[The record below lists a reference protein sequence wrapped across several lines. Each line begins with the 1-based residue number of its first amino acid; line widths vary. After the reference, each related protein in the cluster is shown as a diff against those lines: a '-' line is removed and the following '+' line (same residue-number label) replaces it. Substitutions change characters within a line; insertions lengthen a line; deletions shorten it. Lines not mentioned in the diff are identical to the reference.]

1 MPLRAGRILHDDRL
15 YKMVTIALA
24 HLLGRGLRL
33 ETHEAVAL
41 ARSLM
46 AQPCG
51 IPTPEN
57 IQLGSDG
64 SASFISSNG
73 MTSVASVADLLLIL
87 LPADAPNVPAP
98 LHYAIARGLAA
109 VEAPPFGSL
118 SEFSNTLARFEKG
131 ASRDVLRGILERSAR
146 PSRPSAAPRAAVS
159 MAVPPRAAGV
169 SPAPPRSI
177 VVAFPTRVVPTPA
190 AASSEPPESIAAAP
204 AMFTSTGGDRDA
216 HSPVHSWGRWRL
228 AVAAA
233 LVVSFTAGFAVMHG
247 IFDRRVVKT
256 PSRSTHVS
264 PEPLGAPPA
273 ANKSAANLAEVERR
287 DESVRPPRMP
297 TVGREMLPQP
307 SAAGADGATDTQTRP
322 VEYAGDPVGTIKAV
336 RATDDDAFYTA
347 STSKGTAIFL
357 DTGDG
362 RDAHSANDVARVDS
376 QTDGDLGIMTIAD
389 DGSHNYHAQPS
400 PDGFSVA
407 FDSDRDGE
415 RGIYV
420 ANRDGSHV
428 RRVSGDGYAAAP
440 TWSPNN
446 EWLAYIRAEADK
458 PSVWNLWVQS
468 AAGGTPRRVTNYQS
482 GHTWAASWFP
492 DSRRI
497 AYSHEDTLMVMD
509 LRTAEATRYQTP
521 VTGQLVRA
529 PVVSPDGTRVIF
541 QVFRDGAWLL
551 DLADGSMRRVLTDS
565 TAEEFAWAPDGRR
578 VAYHSRRDGRWG
590 VYVLSPA

>member
-1 MPLRAGRILHDDRL
+1 
-15 YKMVTIALA
+15 MVTIALA

-46 AQPCG
+46 AHPCG

-73 MTSVASVADLLLIL
+73 MPTVASVADLLLIL

-118 SEFSNTLARFEKG
+118 SEFSKTLARFEKG
-131 ASRDVLRGILERSAR
+131 ATRDVLRGILLRSTR
-146 PSRPSAAPRAAVS
+146 PSRPSVAPIAAAS
-159 MAVPPRAAGV
+159 MAVPPRAAGP
-169 SPAPPRSI
+169 SPASPRSI
-177 VVAFPTRVVPTPA
+177 VVAFPTRVVPPPA
-190 AASSEPPESIAAAP
+190 VASSEPPESIAAAP
-204 AMFTSTGGDRDA
+204 AMFTSTSGDRDA
-216 HSPVHSWGRWRL
+216 HSAVHSSGRWRL

-233 LVVSFTAGFAVMHG
+233 LVVSLTAGFAVMHG
-247 IFDRRVVKT
+247 IFDRRVVET

-264 PEPLGAPPA
+264 PEPSGAPLA
-273 ANKSAANLAEVERR
+273 ENKSAANLAEVERR
-287 DESVRPPRMP
+287 DESVSPPRTLVAP
-297 TVGREMLPQP
+297 EVLPQP
-307 SAAGADGATDTQTRP
+307 SAAGADRAAVTRSRP
-322 VEYAGDPVGTIKAV
+322 VEPAGEPVGTIKASRV
-336 RATDDDAFYTA
+336 NDDDAFSPA
-347 STSKGTAIFL
+347 STSEGTAIFL
-357 DTGDG
+357 HTGYG
-362 RDAHSANDVARVDS
+362 RDAHSANDVGKVDS

-389 DGSHNYHAQPS
+389 NGSHNYHAQPS

-428 RRVSGDGYAAAP
+428 RRVSGDGYAAVP

-468 AAGGTPRRVTNYQS
+468 AAGGTARRVTTYQY
-482 GHTWAASWFP
+482 GQTWTASWFP

-497 AYSHEDTLMVMD
+497 AYSHDDTLMVMD
-509 LRTAEATRYQTP
+509 LQTAEATRYQTP
-521 VTGQLVRA
+521 VTGQLVRT
-529 PVVSPDGTRVIF
+529 PVVSPDGTKIIF
-541 QVFRDGAWLL
+541 QVFRNGAWLL
-551 DLADGSMRRVLTDS
+551 DLADGSMRRVLADP

-578 VAYHSRRDGRWG
+578 VAYHSRRDGHWG
-590 VYVLSPA
+590 LYVLSPA